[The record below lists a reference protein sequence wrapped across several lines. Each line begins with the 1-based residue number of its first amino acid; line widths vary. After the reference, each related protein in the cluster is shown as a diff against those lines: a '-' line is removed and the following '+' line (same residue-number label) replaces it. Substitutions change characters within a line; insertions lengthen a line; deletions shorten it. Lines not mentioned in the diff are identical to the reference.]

1 MSTKINVRS
10 PFYLSYSEPTVPL
23 VELTCALINLNN
35 LSIDQFGSIT
45 LPIATYGSII
55 SYTSTAGDFSDG
67 RFATVG
73 TATSRTI
80 IFTISI
86 PPEFSNA
93 SNNTINCSASATQP
107 VFNCTGGVTS
117 TGSIPNQSINTQG
130 DTVTIDLSSYFTK
143 GVDPI
148 FRYDILNNYPENFTY
163 ILTGTNL
170 QIIGG
175 YKAGVQSLYIT
186 ATDNDP
192 LTCDATQSV
201 QITTISQET
210 YDCTDSYLSSGGIAQ
225 NGTITNPDANGTIV
239 SKSDTS
245 GGTPITSYPANT
257 GATARDVTLYF
268 NITIPS
274 GYSNAGATFICS
286 KIFSQ
291 QGLGLPV
298 FTCTTAGIT
307 GGAITTSGNISVGVS
322 VAGFITGFDPL
333 KFGTV
338 TTNTLRTVDFEVTIP
353 SSGYS
358 NSGDTPLTCPVTM
371 TQPAAPSLQTCGDAN
386 WYRAPYAKEFMT
398 VAQVQAAYP
407 LAPTSWNNPV
417 MSWEAEYNRL
427 GKNSLILGGANQ
439 EISLDS
445 LTMQLNINKP
455 VCVGHQDSTT
465 QINTTKVDT
474 GYTRYTKINEGLGS
488 ESAANKVESYFIK
501 QSQAGIVEEIWLV
514 IWDAGTFTRID
525 TIT

>member
-1 MSTKINVRS
+1 MSIKINVRS
-10 PFYLSYSEPTVPL
+10 PFYLSYSEPTVPS

-45 LPIATYGSII
+45 LPISTYGSII
-55 SYTSTAGDFSDG
+55 SYTSTAGDFADG

-80 IFTISI
+80 TFTISI

-93 SNNTINCSASATQP
+93 LDDTIDCTASATQP
-107 VFNCTGGVTS
+107 IFSCTGGVTP

-130 DTVTIDLSSYFTK
+130 DTITIDLSSYFTQ

-163 ILTGTNL
+163 ILTGTDL

-175 YKAGVQSLYIT
+175 YKAGVESLYIT

-192 LTCDATQSV
+192 LTCNATQSV

-210 YDCTDSYLSSGGIAQ
+210 YDCTDSYLAAGGIAQ
-225 NGTITNPDANGTIV
+225 DGTITNPDANGTIV

-268 NITIPS
+268 NITVPS
-274 GYSNAGATFICS
+274 GYSNASATFICP
-286 KIFSQ
+286 KTFIQ
-291 QGLGLPV
+291 QGIGLPE

-307 GGAITTSGNISVGVS
+307 GGGITTTGTVSVGVS
-322 VAGFITGFDPL
+322 VAGFITSFDPL

-338 TTNTLRTVDFEVTIP
+338 TTNTQRTVDFEVTIP
-353 SSGYS
+353 STGYS
-358 NSGDTPLTCPVTM
+358 NSGATPLTCPITM
-371 TQPAAPSLQTCGDAN
+371 TQPAAPSLQVCGDAN
-386 WYRAPYAKEFMT
+386 WYTGGWAKPFMT
-398 VAQVQAAYP
+398 IAQVQAAYP
-407 LAPTSWNNPV
+407 LAPTAWNNGTR
-417 MSWEAEYNRL
+417 SWEAEYNRL
-427 GKNSLILGGANQ
+427 GKNGLYLGGANQ
-439 EISLDS
+439 EVSLDS
-445 LTMQLNINKP
+445 LTIELNINKP
-455 VCVGHQDSTT
+455 ICVGHQDSTT
-465 QINTTKVDT
+465 QINTYRVEP
-474 GYTRYTKINEGLGS
+474 GYRRYTKINEGLS
-488 ESAANKVESYFIK
+488 TESAADKIESYFIR
-501 QSQAGIVEEIWLV
+501 QSTAGIITEIWLV
-514 IWDAGTFTRID
+514 NWDAGTFTRID